1 MSKTSGIPLSPPVL
15 PFLPASRPP
24 DPSITSGRAIPT
36 PPPSVWHPLEQMVP
50 ERSHHRLSFERTIAS
65 ARQTM
70 VLSEI
75 AKLAIDSFRASKV
88 RFALTA
94 LGMVIGTASLI
105 LVVAISA
112 TGRQYILAQIQG
124 IGTNLVY
131 LDYAGGGAGAISNSQ
146 TDFLNFDDERAI
158 DEQVPAV
165 AASSVVLEMH
175 EGISISGL
183 NKDVLVLGVE
193 PSYHQVRNLVVLNG
207 RFFDDEDEITHTK
220 VADVTVPFA
229 VAMYGSADEAIGK
242 TFQIKGI
249 PFTIIGTFKERVE
262 TFGQTEIANQTVL
275 IPYSV
280 GRYFTGTDYVKEMY
294 FSVRDA
300 NDVEDAAAQI
310 RNVVHSRHLPNSV
323 YQTQTMTALITTA
336 GVVVNALTV
345 MLLLVSGV
353 TLAVGGVG
361 IMNIMLATVRAR
373 TREIGIRK
381 ALGATRREIKLQFLM
396 EAVFVSLFGGII
408 GALIGL
414 AIPYSVRFFTAY
426 RIPVSGWSAA
436 IGLLASATVGI
447 IFGTLPAN
455 RAAAMDP
462 IDSLRYE

>member
-1 MSKTSGIPLSPPVL
+1 MAAERTRRISLE
-15 PFLPASRPP
+15 
-24 DPSITSGRAIPT
+24 RA
-36 PPPSVWHPLEQMVP
+36 
-50 ERSHHRLSFERTIAS
+50 RRLSFEKTIAS
-65 ARQTM
+65 ARQTIM
-70 VLSEI
+70 LSEI

-88 RFALTA
+88 RFILTA
-94 LGMVIGTASLI
+94 LGMVIGTASVI

-112 TGRQYILAQIQG
+112 TGRVYILHEIQG
-124 IGTNLVY
+124 IGTNLVE
-131 LDYAGGGAGAISNSQ
+131 LEYAGGGSGAVTNIQS
-146 TDFLNFDDERAI
+146 DFLTFDDERTI
-158 DEQVPAV
+158 DEEVPSI

-175 EGISISGL
+175 QNISI
-183 NKDVLVLGVE
+183 DAVVREVLVLGVE
-193 PSYHQVRNLVVLNG
+193 PQYRQVRNLVTLNG
-207 RFFDDEDEITHTK
+207 RFFDEEDETAHAK
-220 VADVTVPFA
+220 VADLTEPFA
-229 VAMYGSADEAIGK
+229 RAMFGSSAEAIGR
-242 TFQIKGI
+242 TFQISGI
-249 PFTIIGTFKERVE
+249 PFTIIGTFRERVE
-262 TFGQTEIANQTVL
+262 TFGETEIADQTIL

-280 GRYFTGTDYVKEMY
+280 GRYFSGTDNVKEMY
-294 FSVRDA
+294 FSIRDQTG
-300 NDVEDAAAQI
+300 VEDAAKEI
-310 RNVVHSRHLPNSV
+310 RAVVHNDGRHQPTSV
-323 YQTQTMTALITTA
+323 YQTQTMTALITLA
-336 GVVVNALTV
+336 GEVVNALTA

-414 AIPYSVRFFTAY
+414 GLPFSIRFFTSY
-426 RIPVSGWSAA
+426 RVPVSGWSAV
-436 IGLLASATVGI
+436 IGLLASASVGI